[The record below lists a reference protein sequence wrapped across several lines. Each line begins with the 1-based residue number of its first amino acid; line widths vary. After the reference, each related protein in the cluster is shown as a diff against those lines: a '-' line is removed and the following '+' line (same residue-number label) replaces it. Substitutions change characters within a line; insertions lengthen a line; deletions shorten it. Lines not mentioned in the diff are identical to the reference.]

1 MASRVILRAKK
12 LSEHATLPVRASAG
26 AAGYDL
32 CSAEDGVVPA
42 RGKALMKTDLAI
54 AVPADM
60 YGRVG
65 ETAPQIAAFVLTSPI
80 EAFCFFS

>member
-1 MASRVILRAKK
+1 MASRVILRVKK
-12 LSEHATLPVRASAG
+12 MSEHATLPVRASAG

-65 ETAPQIAAFVLTSPI
+65 ERAPQTASIVKPDRVRLFL
-80 EAFCFFS
+80 FS